1 MNKELKPCPFC
12 GNMPKA
18 KVEIVSMGGDSDCI
32 HFSIVCEKCG
42 ISRTTALYTKVANKF
57 TDVEE
62 AMELAREIWNSRVKT
77 SKEYIAVELD
87 GLKSKT
93 VG

>member
-1 MNKELKPCPFC
+1 MRNLKPCPFC

-18 KVEIVSMGGDSDCI
+18 KVMVAGMGGDSDCI
-32 HFSIVCEKCG
+32 EFSIICEKCR
-42 ISRTTALYTKVANKF
+42 ISRTTCLYTKVADKF

-62 AMELAREIWNSRVKT
+62 AMELAREIWNQRNTPLKT
-77 SKEYIAVELD
+77 KYTPVELD